1 MVTELDFFFLSQIS
15 FNDSIDSFN
24 RTDLNDLLKNQN
36 DPVLKC
42 NSALTTL
49 WTGRL
54 AVCVMA

>member
-1 MVTELDFFFLSQIS
+1 MVTELDCFFLSQIS

-36 DPVLKC
+36 DPVLKL

-49 WTGRL
+49 WAGRL